1 MPIPC
6 IQEFASFFCR
16 NVCEFLRPL
25 LLISEPLN
33 TVLQRL
39 VLHHLVLEHLL
50 LLHHLVAHHQAVL
63 DDLCMASIVE
73 GCVTVSGRH
82 SDQALLMH
90 RGTHYVSHA
99 NIVRVLSQ
107 SHHRSNLH
115 RPLDMISSGG

>member
-1 MPIPC
+1 MVLFNLSLLLQSEFLFDLTLVPIPC

-16 NVCEFLRPL
+16 NVCEFLRSL

-33 TVLQRL
+33 AVLQRL

-50 LLHHLVAHHQAVL
+50 LLHHLVAHHQTVL

-73 GCVTVSGRH
+73 GCVTVSGGH

-99 NIVRVLSQ
+99 EYS
-107 SHHRSNLH
+107 
-115 RPLDMISSGG
+115 